1 MKKALALILSLLMVL
16 ALMPTAFAIGEV
28 AVAMDAAPADGDKVV
43 IYYPTGKTLISTTSS
58 SDNKLTGVAATL
70 ADNQIV
76 VPSSA
81 AVFDVTVNSDG
92 KYAFAV
98 NGKYLTT
105 VEGGGTLTFND
116 ELTDFGLWELEVIEG
131 KGYLIK
137 NVKATYNG
145 KPQYI
150 EVYNELFTTYSYK
163 ESNQKY
169 FLMQFFMVTD
179 EVTVLAPSADPGAGT
194 IAKGATVK
202 LTSATAGAKIF
213 YGFDGETYS
222 EYTAPVAIDA
232 DCTLYA
238 YAEKDGTKSTVVTFD
253 YSVFEGAMSIPQALT
268 AGEVASAKVVGQ
280 LVYRFGNYGS
290 INSAV
295 LQAKIDGEV
304 YALQAYNSM
313 DTDTSDQPIEIG
325 DWLVMTGKLGPYGG
339 VQQIQSMT
347 EIRKATPEEIIGE
360 DATEPQVFEDFA
372 AVTANHA
379 NLLTE
384 YIMVKN
390 VTLGAY
396 NENGSTTVTD
406 SKGNSMPIYRAAP
419 YPVGVEAGDVVNLYA
434 IVSQYNTTKQLRNA
448 SSKDYVPTND
458 TKAPIITRVNNA
470 DAEVNKKYEFTV
482 KVEDASGVGS
492 VSLELL
498 KGEETLATLEPDGVE
513 DDTYKF
519 TIPATLIT
527 GGNLTV
533 KITAADKWETPN
545 VAVETFEL
553 VVIDLP
559 QILSYAPEANSATGE
574 DKRPEISVTF
584 ANCGENPV
592 VGMTLNEVAVTPV
605 VEGNTAT
612 YKPTEDL
619 EDGKVSVWVKIT
631 RADGES
637 YETSWSFTVG
647 VATYQLYFGELHSH
661 TAEYSDGT
669 GTLEQAF
676 EHAKNAPQIDF
687 LAVTDHS
694 NYYDTKDNP
703 NGDLTDA
710 SKGKMTAD
718 GTKTLWQEAKDTAK
732 LYESDDFIPIVGFE
746 MTWSGQ
752 YGHINTFNSIGFE
765 SRNLPKYVVK
775 GGPGLVAYY
784 DRIVEVAR
792 LDKENGR
799 KTTINQFN
807 HPGTTFGTFEDFAH
821 YTPAYD
827 ELITM
832 IEVGNGEGKVGG
844 SMYWPSYQ
852 YYTMALD
859 KGWHLAPT
867 NNQDNHKGG
876 WGDSNTCRDVI
887 YTDNYSEEGIYDA
900 MRNMTMYATED
911 NDLEI
916 YYTLNDSVMGS
927 ILNLEQ
933 DAKLNIRIDFKDPT
947 DKVQKVS
954 IIANG
959 DVTVASKTFN
969 AQSGTWELTLD
980 NNYSY
985 YYVRVDEV
993 DSDIA
998 VTSPVWTSETVKI
1011 GMSPVEKDTT
1021 IELKDEPIEFIVP
1034 MYNYEE
1040 AAIGETDADVVF
1052 AISQAEFSIDG
1063 ELIETVVYSD
1073 ENPAFVVKEKG
1084 DDGKIVINDQYNAL
1098 TPAKQDGKIYWTYTP
1113 TETGR
1118 FKMEV
1123 KVTGTFRGVEYVF
1136 NGNLGF
1142 TVRDG
1147 ADMSLMLID
1156 AGHSNFYVSGNYADS
1171 DTAFIELAAQYG
1183 VKSQHI
1189 TEPITDAVL
1198 ENCDL
1203 LVLTVPFKGANISV
1217 GDSLY
1222 TADEIAAIERYAKR
1236 GGSFIVCS
1244 KSDRLEPENET
1255 EWASV
1260 ISNEILEAVGAKA
1273 RVGKGIVS
1281 DADNMTNESYRLHF
1295 TGKDF
1300 YNWDN
1305 PLTEYLIE
1313 NTNLMFSCYN
1323 AAPIILNGATSVVN
1337 AFDTSFV
1344 SSYPA
1349 YYDGGRNVTKDKIY
1363 QPYYDAAGDQ
1373 DTISVLAY
1381 EELPTGGFCITSGV
1395 TFFSTF
1401 EVKVEMESAATLQ
1414 NTNYQIVVNLFKM
1427 IHPSEVTPIAE
1438 IHEAGKTNVAY
1449 TIEGYV
1455 TSNASGYDKDTAFFD
1470 CIYIQDDS
1478 GRGINVFPVAGRYEI
1493 GQKLRITG
1501 MTSEYMG
1508 EIELNCG
1515 NDYGGDIQDITLRDE
1530 KYTMDGVTTTG
1541 YATRARL
1548 LDVAIT
1554 MANMQTIETYVIDDG
1569 NLNLVIDE
1577 ICAENRAKVVE
1588 PLTDNATGKFLME
1601 TVSTAEAASPDKVGN
1616 LVEFSGRV
1624 TKVEFDAN
1632 GVLGA
1637 IHVDDGSGEVVIF
1650 LDGYIDCDENCA
1662 KDEQGYHD
1670 LSWVKE
1676 GAYVIARGIA
1686 SIGQN
1691 SYENSDQIGP
1701 RIRTRNRS
1709 DIREVKVGI
1718 TFEADNVSTLD
1729 AYVTEN
1735 GETLYV
1741 VNVKVTGVPEGLE
1754 INSAQIFLRYD
1765 HELLELRKTEG
1776 MLDWSINDKGDM
1788 LSAVWAT
1795 DEDVAIKEG
1804 DKLLVLYFAPIAG
1817 VEPGTEVAIAFTENL
1832 LGNVSALS
1840 YANGD
1845 TVLEVEAATV
1855 DGSLL
1860 IEAPLYG
1867 DTNCDGKITAA
1878 DASQILRSLVGLSEM
1893 TLRGAANGDVNGD
1906 GVISAADAAMILRYV
1921 VGLITSLEPAA

>member
-1 MKKALALILSLLMVL
+1 MKKALALILSLVMVL
-16 ALMPTAFAIGEV
+16 ALIPASFAAGEV
-28 AVAMDAAPADGDKVV
+28 AVAMTEAPATGDKIVM
-43 IYYPTGKTLISTTSS
+43 YYPTGNNVISTVA
-58 SDNKLTGVAATL
+58 SDDKLTGVGVTVAEGAVTLPANAA
-70 ADNQIV
+70 I
-76 VPSSA
+76 
-81 AVFDVTVNSDG
+81 FDVTVNESG
-92 KYAFAV
+92 EYAFAV
-98 NGKYLTT
+98 DGKYLTT
-105 VEGGGTLTFND
+105 GETGSSLTFANTLTD
-116 ELTDFGLWELEVIEG
+116 LGLWILEPVEG
-131 KGYLIK
+131 KGYLVK
-137 NVKATYNG
+137 NKQAAYNG

-150 EVYNELFTTYSYK
+150 EVYNELFTTYGYK

-169 FLMQFFMVTD
+169 FLLQFFKVTD
-179 EVTVLAPSADPGAGT
+179 EVSVLAPTADPAAGT
-194 IAKGATVK
+194 VMKGATVK
-202 LTSATAGAKIF
+202 LSTLTEGAAIYWKIGEDGTFAQYTAPIAINEDCTVFAYAELNGKQSATAEFA
-213 YGFDGETYS
+213 
-222 EYTAPVAIDA
+222 YT
-232 DCTLYA
+232 
-238 YAEKDGTKSTVVTFD
+238 
-253 YSVFEGAMSIPQALT
+253 VFEGAMSIPQALA
-268 AGEVASAKVVGQ
+268 AGDVASAKVVGQ
-280 LVYRFGNYGS
+280 LVYRFGNFGS

-295 LQAKIDGEV
+295 IQTKIDGEV
-304 YALQAYNSM
+304 YALQCYNSM
-313 DTDTSDQPIEIG
+313 DSDTEGNPIEIG
-325 DWLVMTGKLGPYGG
+325 DWLVLTGKLGAYGG

-347 EIRKATPEEIIGE
+347 EIRKATAEEIIGE
-360 DATEPQVFEDFA
+360 NAVEPQVFNTFA
-372 AVTANHA
+372 ELNSNFD

-384 YIMVKN
+384 YVLIKN
-390 VTLGAY
+390 VTLGEY
-396 NENGSTTVTD
+396 KDNGSTTVTD
-406 SKGNSMPIYRAAP
+406 STGATMPIYRAAP
-419 YPVGVEAGDVVNLYA
+419 YPVGVEKGDVVNLYA
-434 IVSQYNTTKQLRNA
+434 CVSKYNTTKQLRNG
-448 SSKDYVPTND
+448 SPKDYVPTND
-458 TKAPIITRVNNA
+458 TKAPVITRVNTA
-470 DAEVNKKYEFTV
+470 EAEVGKAYNFTATV
-482 KVEDASGVGS
+482 QDASGVAS
-492 VSLELL
+492 VTAEIY
-498 KGEETLATLEPDGVE
+498 KGEELLTSFTEPTGVE
-513 DDTYKF
+513 DETYSF
-519 TIPATLIT
+519 LIPASVIT
-527 GGNLTV
+527 GGNLSV
-533 KITAADKWETPN
+533 RIIAADNWEPAN
-545 VAVETFEL
+545 VGVETFEL

-559 QILSYAPEANSATGE
+559 QITGYTPEANSATGE
-574 DKRPEISVTF
+574 NKRPTISVTF
-584 ANCGENPV
+584 ANCGENPTV
-592 VGMTLNEVAVTPV
+592 EMKLNDVAVTPV

-612 YKPTEDL
+612 YTPDADM
-619 EDGKVSVWVKIT
+619 EDGKVTVWVKIT
-631 RADGES
+631 RADGKS
-637 YETSWSFTVG
+637 YETNWSFTVG

-669 GTLEQAF
+669 GTLEQALA
-676 EHAKNAPQIDF
+676 HAKAAEQIDF

-703 NGDLTDA
+703 NGDMTDA

-718 GTKTLWQEAKDTAK
+718 GSKTLWQEAKDTAT
-732 LYESDDFIPIVGFE
+732 LYADDSFIPIIGYE

-752 YGHINTFNSIGFE
+752 YGHMNTFNSIGFE

-775 GGPGLVAYY
+775 NGPGLVAYY
-784 DRIVEVAR
+784 DRLVEVAR
-792 LDKENGR
+792 IDKENGR
-799 KTTINQFN
+799 KSTINQFN

-887 YTDNYSEEGIYDA
+887 YTDNFSEDGIYDA

-916 YYTLNDSVMGS
+916 YYTLNDQVMGS

-933 DAKLNIRIDFKDPT
+933 GEQLHISIDFKDPT

-969 AQSGTWELTLD
+969 AQSGSWKLDLD

-985 YYVRVDEV
+985 YYVRIDEV
-993 DSDIA
+993 DADIA
-998 VTSPVWTSETVKI
+998 VTAPVWTSETVKI
-1011 GMSPVEKDTT
+1011 GMSPVEKDTQ
-1021 IELKDEPIEFIVP
+1021 IELKDEPITFIVP
-1034 MYNYEE
+1034 LYNYEE
-1040 AAIGETDADVVF
+1040 AAIGEEASAVDFTITKV
-1052 AISQAEFSIDG
+1052 EYSIDG
-1063 ELIETVVYSD
+1063 ELKETI
-1073 ENPAFVVKEKG
+1073 ENPKFK
-1084 DDGKIVINDQYNAL
+1084 DGTSTL
-1098 TPAKQDGKIYWTYTP
+1098 TTTKQDDKLTWTYTP

-1123 KVTGTFRGVEYVF
+1123 KVTGLFRGVEYVF

-1203 LVLTVPFKGANISV
+1203 LVLTVPFKGASISV
-1217 GDSLY
+1217 SDSLY
-1222 TADEIAAIERYAKR
+1222 TADEIAAIHRYAER
-1236 GGSFIVCS
+1236 GGSFIICS
-1244 KSDRLEPENET
+1244 KSDRLEPENQN

-1260 ISNEILEAVGAKA
+1260 ISNELLEAVGAKA

-1281 DADNMTNESYRLHF
+1281 DAVNMTNESYRLHF

-1323 AAPIILNGATSVVN
+1323 AAPIILHGATSVVN

-1344 SSYPA
+1344 SSYPL
-1349 YYDGGRNVTKDKIY
+1349 YYNGGKNVTADKIY
-1363 QPYYDAAGDQ
+1363 QPYYDECGDQ
-1373 DTISVLAY
+1373 DVISVLAY

-1427 IHPSEVTPIAE
+1427 IHPNEVTPIAD
-1438 IHEAGKTNVAY
+1438 IHEAGKLNTSY

-1515 NDYGGDIQDITLRDE
+1515 NDYGGEIQDITLRDTE
-1530 KYTMDGVTTTG
+1530 YTADGVTTTG

-1577 ICAENRAKVVE
+1577 ICADNRAKIVE
-1588 PLTDNATGKFLME
+1588 PMTEDAEGEFLME
-1601 TVSTAEAASPDKVGN
+1601 KLTTVQAASADKVGN
-1616 LVEFSGRV
+1616 LVAFEGTV
-1624 TKVEFDAN
+1624 TKVEYDAN

-1650 LDGYIDCDENCA
+1650 LDGYINCSDA
-1662 KDEQGYHD
+1662 CEKDEQGYHD

-1676 GAYVIARGIA
+1676 GAYLAARGIA

-1701 RIRTRNRS
+1701 RIRTRDRA
-1709 DIREVKVGI
+1709 DIVPAVKP
-1718 TFEADNVSTLD
+1718 
-1729 AYVTEN
+1729 VT
-1735 GETLYV
+1735 V
-1741 VNVKVTGVPEGLE
+1741 
-1754 INSAQIFLRYD
+1754 
-1765 HELLELRKTEG
+1765 
-1776 MLDWSINDKGDM
+1776 
-1788 LSAVWAT
+1788 
-1795 DEDVAIKEG
+1795 
-1804 DKLLVLYFAPIAG
+1804 
-1817 VEPGTEVAIAFTENL
+1817 
-1832 LGNVSALS
+1832 
-1840 YANGD
+1840 
-1845 TVLEVEAATV
+1845 
-1855 DGSLL
+1855 
-1860 IEAPLYG
+1860 YG
-1867 DTNCDGKITAA
+1867 DANCDGQVTAA
-1878 DASQILRSLVGLSEM
+1878 DAALVLRALVGLSEL
-1893 TLRGAANGDVNGD
+1893 TEEGARLADVVPEYD
-1906 GVISAADAAMILRYV
+1906 GQPNAADAAAILRYV
-1921 VGLITSLEPAA
+1921 VGLIDTFEIEAAE

>member
-1 MKKALALILSLLMVL
+1 MKKALALILSLVMML
-16 ALMPTAFAIGEV
+16 ALIPASAMAVGEV
-28 AVAMDAAPADGDKVV
+28 AVAMEGAPQDGDKVV
-43 IYYPTGKTLISTTSS
+43 MYYPAKSTVVSTIA
-58 SDNKLTGVAATL
+58 SDNKLEAVGVTLEDDSITLPNNAA
-70 ADNQIV
+70 I
-76 VPSSA
+76 
-81 AVFDVTVNSDG
+81 FDVTVNEAG
-92 KYAFAV
+92 EYAFSID
-98 NGKYLTT
+98 GKYLTT
-105 VEGGGTLTFND
+105 AQTGSTLTFAD
-116 ELTDFGLWELEVIEG
+116 ELTEYGLWILEEEG
-131 KGYLIK
+131 TNGYLIK
-137 NVKATYNG
+137 NKSAAYNG
-145 KPQYI
+145 NPQYI
-150 EVYNELFTTYSYK
+150 EFYNQFTTYK
-163 ESNQKY
+163 LNSNHTAY
-169 FLMQFFMVTD
+169 TFRFFRVTE
-179 EVTVLAPSADPGAGT
+179 EVAVIAPTADPAAGT

-202 LTSATAGAKIF
+202 LTTATEGADIYWKI
-213 YGFDGETYS
+213 GEDGTFAK
-222 EYTAPVAIDA
+222 YTAPIAIEE
-232 DCTLYA
+232 DCTLFA
-238 YAEKDGTKSTVVTFD
+238 YAEKDGKQSPTAEFAYT
-253 YSVFEGAMSIPQALT
+253 VFEGAMSIKQALE
-268 AGEVASAKVVGQ
+268 AGDVASAKVVGQ
-280 LVYRFGNYGS
+280 LVYRFGNFGS

-295 LQAKIDGEV
+295 LQAKIDGEI

-313 DTDTSDQPIEIG
+313 DVDTNEQSIEIG
-325 DWLVMTGKLGPYGG
+325 DWLVMEGKLGAYGG

-347 EIRKATPEEIIGE
+347 TIRKAEPGEIIGE
-360 DATEPQVFEDFA
+360 DATEPQVFETFA
-372 AVTANHA
+372 DINANFD

-384 YIMVKN
+384 YVLIKN
-390 VTLGAY
+390 VTLGEY
-396 NENGSTTVTD
+396 KDNGSTVMTD
-406 SKGNSMPIYRAAP
+406 STGATMNVYRAAP
-419 YPVGVEAGDVVNLYA
+419 YPVGLQKGDVVNMLA
-434 IVSQYNTTKQLRNA
+434 IVSKYNSNKQLRNG
-448 SSKDYVPTND
+448 SPKDYIPTND
-458 TKAPIITRVNNA
+458 TKGPVVTRVSNA
-470 DAEVNKKYEFTV
+470 EAEVGKAYGFSV
-482 KVEDASGVGS
+482 KVEDASGVSS
-492 VSLELL
+492 VLMEVLQNGELL
-498 KGEETLATLEPDGVE
+498 AELEPDNVE
-513 DDTYKF
+513 DDTYLF
-519 TIPATLIT
+519 VIPAEKIT

-533 KITAADKWETPN
+533 RVTATDTWETPN
-545 VAVETFEL
+545 VTVEEFEL

-559 QILSYAPEANSATGE
+559 QITGFTPEANSATG
-574 DKRPEISVTF
+574 DNKRPTISVTF
-584 ANCGENPV
+584 ANCGENPTV
-592 VGMTLNEVAVTPV
+592 EMKLNDEAVTPV

-612 YKPTEDL
+612 YTPAEDM
-619 EDGKVSVWVKIT
+619 EDGKVTVWVKIT
-631 RADGES
+631 RADGQY
-637 YETSWSFTVG
+637 YETTWNFTVG
-647 VATYQLYFGELHSH
+647 VATFQLYFGELHSH

-669 GTLEQAF
+669 GTLEQALA
-676 EHAKNAPQIDF
+676 HAKNAEQIDF

-718 GTKTLWQEAKDTAK
+718 GSMTLWQEAKATAEQ
-732 LYESDDFIPIVGFE
+732 YADANFIPIIGFE

-765 SRNLPKYVVK
+765 SRNVPKYVVK
-775 GGPGLVAYY
+775 GGPGLIAYY
-784 DRIVEVAR
+784 DRLVEVAR
-792 LDKENGR
+792 IDKENGR
-799 KTTINQFN
+799 KSTINQFN

-887 YTDNYSEEGIYDA
+887 YTDNFSEEGLYDA
-900 MRNMTMYATED
+900 MRDMRMYATED

-916 YYTLNDSVMGS
+916 YYTLNDNVMGS
-927 ILNLEQ
+927 VLNLEQ
-933 DAKLNIRIDFKDPT
+933 GEKLTIRVDFKDPT

-954 IIANG
+954 VIANG

-969 AQSGTWELTLD
+969 AQSGSWEIELD

-985 YYVRVDEV
+985 YYIRVDEV

-998 VTSPVWTSETVKI
+998 VTAPVWTSETVKV
-1011 GMSPVEKDTT
+1011 GMSPVEKNTT
-1021 IELKDEPIEFIVP
+1021 IELKDEPITFSVP
-1034 MYNYEE
+1034 LYNYEE
-1040 AAIGETDADVVF
+1040 PAIGEDASAVELQITKV
-1052 AISQAEFSIDG
+1052 EYMIDN
-1063 ELIETVVYSD
+1063 ELIETI
-1073 ENPAFVVKEKG
+1073 ENPTFA
-1084 DDGKIVINDQYNAL
+1084 DGTSVL
-1098 TPAKQDGKIYWTYTP
+1098 TTTKQDDKLTWIYVP

-1118 FKMEV
+1118 FMLDV
-1123 KVTGTFRGVEYVF
+1123 KVTAMFRGVEYVF

-1142 TVRDG
+1142 IVRDG

-1189 TEPITDAVL
+1189 TEPITDEVL

-1203 LVLTVPFKGANISV
+1203 LVLTAPFKGASISV
-1217 GDSLY
+1217 ADSLY
-1222 TADEIAAIERYAKR
+1222 TEDEIAAIGRYAER

-1244 KSDRLEPENET
+1244 KSDRLEPENEE

-1260 ISNEILEAVGAKA
+1260 ISNELLETIGAKA

-1281 DADNMTNESYRLHF
+1281 DAVNMTNESYRLHF

-1344 SSYPA
+1344 SSYPL
-1349 YYDGGRNVTKDKIY
+1349 YYNGGKNVTADKIY

-1427 IHPSEVTPIAE
+1427 IHPAEVTPIAE
-1438 IHEAGKTNVAY
+1438 IHEAGKLNTSY

-1470 CIYIQDDS
+1470 CIYIQDES
-1478 GRGINVFPVAGRYEI
+1478 GRGINVFPVAGRYEV

-1515 NDYGGDIQDITLRDE
+1515 NDYGGDIQDITLRDVE
-1530 KYTMDGVTTTG
+1530 YNADGVVTTG

-1548 LDVAIT
+1548 LEVAIT

-1569 NLNLVIDE
+1569 VLNMVIDE
-1577 ICAENRAKVVE
+1577 ICAENAEQYVVPE
-1588 PLTDNATGKFLME
+1588 MLT
-1601 TVSTAEAASPDKVGN
+1601 TAEAASPEKVGN
-1616 LVEFSGRV
+1616 FVAFTGKV
-1624 TKVEFDAN
+1624 TKVEYDAN
-1632 GVLGA
+1632 GVLGT
-1637 IHVDDGSGEVVIF
+1637 IHVDDGSGEVLVF
-1650 LDGYIDCDENCA
+1650 LDGYINCSDGCVP
-1662 KDEQGYHD
+1662 DEQGYHD
-1670 LSWVKE
+1670 LSWVRE
-1676 GAYVIARGIA
+1676 GAYLTACGIA

-1701 RIRTRNRS
+1701 RIRTRSRA
-1709 DIREVKVGI
+1709 DIVQVI
-1718 TFEADNVSTLD
+1718 PA
-1729 AYVTEN
+1729 
-1735 GETLYV
+1735 
-1741 VNVKVTGVPEGLE
+1741 
-1754 INSAQIFLRYD
+1754 
-1765 HELLELRKTEG
+1765 
-1776 MLDWSINDKGDM
+1776 
-1788 LSAVWAT
+1788 
-1795 DEDVAIKEG
+1795 
-1804 DKLLVLYFAPIAG
+1804 
-1817 VEPGTEVAIAFTENL
+1817 
-1832 LGNVSALS
+1832 
-1840 YANGD
+1840 
-1845 TVLEVEAATV
+1845 
-1855 DGSLL
+1855 
-1860 IEAPLYG
+1860 YG
-1867 DTNCDGKITAA
+1867 DANCDGKITSA
-1878 DASQILRSLVGLSEM
+1878 DAALVLRALVGLSVLTPE
-1893 TLRGAANGDVNGD
+1893 GALNADVAPDFD
-1906 GVISAADAAMILRYV
+1906 GMPNAADAVAILRYV
-1921 VGLITSLEPAA
+1921 VGMIKTFEVEAQN

>member
-16 ALMPTAFAIGEV
+16 ALIPAAFAAGEV
-28 AVAMDAAPADGDKVV
+28 AVAMDAAPANGDKVV
-43 IYYPTGKTLISTTSS
+43 MYYPTGKTVIGTAA
-58 SDNKLTGVAATL
+58 SDSKLNGVGVTVDGGSIVLPTGAA
-70 ADNQIV
+70 I
-76 VPSSA
+76 
-81 AVFDVTVNSDG
+81 FDVTVNETG
-92 KYAFAV
+92 EYAFSV
-98 NGKYLTT
+98 DGKYLTT
-105 VEGGGTLTFND
+105 GETGGSLTFND
-116 ELTDFGLWELEVIEG
+116 TLTDFGLWVLEPVEG
-131 KGYLIK
+131 KGYLVK
-137 NVKATYNG
+137 NKAAAYNG
-145 KPQYI
+145 KAQYI
-150 EVYNELFTTYSYK
+150 EVYNGLFTTYSYK

-169 FLMQFFMVTD
+169 FLLQFFKLTD
-179 EVTVLAPSADPGAGT
+179 EVTILAPTADPAAGT
-194 IAKGATVK
+194 IAKGGTVK
-202 LTSATAGAKIF
+202 LTTATEGAKI
-213 YGFDGETYS
+213 YWKIGEDGTFA
-222 EYTAPVAIDA
+222 EYAAPVAIEE

-238 YAEKDGTKSTVVTFD
+238 YAEKDGKQSATAEFAYT
-253 YSVFEGAMSIPQALT
+253 VFEGAMSIPEALA

-280 LVYRFGNYGS
+280 LVYRFGNFGS
-290 INSAV
+290 INSAI
-295 LQAKIDGEV
+295 LQTKIDGEV

-313 DTDTSDQPIEIG
+313 DSDTEGNSIEIG
-325 DWLVMTGKLGPYGG
+325 DWLVLTGKLGPYGG

-347 EIRKATPEEIIGE
+347 EIRPALPEEIIGE
-360 DATEPQVFEDFA
+360 DATEPQVFETFA
-372 AVTANHA
+372 QLTANHA
-379 NLLTE
+379 NLLSE
-384 YIMVKN
+384 YVMVKN
-390 VTLGAY
+390 VTLGDY
-396 NENGSTTVTD
+396 KDNGSTTVTD
-406 SKGNSMPIYRAAP
+406 STGATMPIYRAAP
-419 YPVGVEAGDVVNLYA
+419 YPVGVEKGDVVNLYA
-434 IVSQYNTTKQLRNA
+434 VVSQYNSTKQLRNG
-448 SSKDYVPTND
+448 SPKDYVPTND
-458 TKAPIITRVNNA
+458 VKAPTITRVNTA
-470 DAEVNKKYEFTV
+470 DAEVGKSYGFTV
-482 KVEDASGVGS
+482 KVEDASGVAS
-492 VSLELL
+492 VVMEV
-498 KGEETLATLEPDGVE
+498 KQGEETLATMEPDGEE
-513 DDTYKF
+513 DDVYRF
-519 TIPATLIT
+519 VIPGSLIT

-533 KITAADKWETPN
+533 KVTATDNWEPAN
-545 VAVETFEL
+545 VAVEEFEL

-559 QILSYAPEANSATGE
+559 QITGYAPEANSATGE
-574 DKRPEISVTF
+574 NKRPTISVSF
-584 ANCGENPV
+584 ANCGENPTV
-592 VGMTLNEVAVTPV
+592 EMTLNEVAVTPV

-612 YKPTEDL
+612 YTPAEDM
-619 EDGKVSVWVKIT
+619 EDGKVVVYVKIT
-631 RADGES
+631 RADGRF
-637 YETSWSFTVG
+637 YETNWSFTVG

-669 GTLEQAF
+669 GTLEQALA
-676 EHAKNAPQIDF
+676 HAKAAEHIDF

-718 GTKTLWQEAKDTAK
+718 GSKTLWQEAKETAEQ
-732 LYESDDFIPIVGFE
+732 YADDSFIPIIGFE

-765 SRNLPKYVVK
+765 SRNVPKYVVK

-784 DRIVEVAR
+784 DRLVEVAR
-792 LDKENGR
+792 MDKENGR

-887 YTDNYSEEGIYDA
+887 YTDNFTEEGIYDA

-911 NDLEI
+911 NDLEL
-916 YYTLNDSVMGS
+916 YYTLNDNVMGS

-933 DAKLNIRIDFKDPT
+933 GEKLTIRIDFKDPT
-947 DKVQKVS
+947 DKIQKVS
-954 IIANG
+954 IVANG

-969 AQSGTWELTLD
+969 AQSGSWEIELD

-993 DSDIA
+993 DADIA
-998 VTSPVWTSETVKI
+998 VTAPVWTSETVKI
-1011 GMSPVEKDTT
+1011 GMSPVEKNTT
-1021 IELKDEPIEFIVP
+1021 IELKDEPITFSVP
-1034 MYNYEE
+1034 LYNYEE
-1040 AAIGETDADVVF
+1040 PAIGEDAS
-1052 AISQAEFSIDG
+1052 AIDFTITKVEYSVAG
-1063 ELIETVVYSD
+1063 ELLETI
-1073 ENPAFVVKEKG
+1073 ENPKFA
-1084 DDGKIVINDQYNAL
+1084 DGTSTL
-1098 TPAKQDGKIYWTYTP
+1098 TSTKQDDKLTWTYTP

-1118 FKMEV
+1118 FTMEV
-1123 KVTGTFRGVEYVF
+1123 KVTGMFRGVEYAF

-1203 LVLTVPFKGANISV
+1203 LVLTVPFKGASISV

-1222 TADEIAAIERYAKR
+1222 TEDEIAAIARYAER

-1244 KSDRLEPENET
+1244 KSDRLEPENQN

-1323 AAPIILNGATSVVN
+1323 AAPIILNGAESVVN

-1344 SSYPA
+1344 SSYPL
-1349 YYDGGRNVTKDKIY
+1349 YYNGGRNVTKDKIY
-1363 QPYYDAAGDQ
+1363 QPYYDACGDQ

-1381 EELPTGGFCITSGV
+1381 EELPAGGFCITSGV

-1427 IHPSEVTPIAE
+1427 IHPAEVTPIAQ
-1438 IHEAGKTNVAY
+1438 IHEAGKLNTSY

-1515 NDYGGDIQDITLRDE
+1515 NDYGGDIQDITLRDTP
-1530 KYTMDGVTTTG
+1530 YTMDGVTTIG

-1569 NLNLVIDE
+1569 NLNLVIDG
-1577 ICAENRAKVVE
+1577 ICA
-1588 PLTDNATGKFLME
+1588 DNAKQYVVPEML
-1601 TVSTAEAASPDKVGN
+1601 STAEAASPEKVGN
-1616 LVEFSGRV
+1616 LVGFMGEV
-1624 TKVEFDAN
+1624 TKVEYDAN

-1637 IHVDDGSGEVVIF
+1637 IHVDDGSGEVLIF
-1650 LDGYIDCDENCA
+1650 LDGYINCNDDCIFGED
-1662 KDEQGYHD
+1662 GYHD

-1676 GAYVIARGIA
+1676 GVLLSACGIA

-1701 RIRTRNRS
+1701 RIRTRNRA
-1709 DIREVKVGI
+1709 DIVQVI
-1718 TFEADNVSTLD
+1718 PA
-1729 AYVTEN
+1729 
-1735 GETLYV
+1735 
-1741 VNVKVTGVPEGLE
+1741 
-1754 INSAQIFLRYD
+1754 
-1765 HELLELRKTEG
+1765 
-1776 MLDWSINDKGDM
+1776 
-1788 LSAVWAT
+1788 
-1795 DEDVAIKEG
+1795 
-1804 DKLLVLYFAPIAG
+1804 
-1817 VEPGTEVAIAFTENL
+1817 
-1832 LGNVSALS
+1832 
-1840 YANGD
+1840 
-1845 TVLEVEAATV
+1845 
-1855 DGSLL
+1855 
-1860 IEAPLYG
+1860 YG
-1867 DTNCDGKITAA
+1867 DTNLDGKITSA
-1878 DASQILRSLVGLSEM
+1878 DAALVLRAIVGLS
-1893 TLRGAANGDVNGD
+1893 TLTPNGIMNADVDGD
-1906 GVISAADAAMILRYV
+1906 GEVTAADAAAILRYV
-1921 VGLITSLEPAA
+1921 VGLIKEFDVEKN

>member
-16 ALMPTAFAIGEV
+16 ALIPSAIAEETPTV
-28 AVAMDAAPADGDKVV
+28 AKATLMTELPGTGDRVVILNFTNNKALDACGTNGFYNAGVDIVPADGV
-43 IYYPTGKTLISTTSS
+43 
-58 SDNKLTGVAATL
+58 LTRVSE
-70 ADNQIV
+70 NIV
-76 VPSSA
+76 W
-81 AVFDVTVNSDG
+81 DVTKNEDG
-92 KYAFAV
+92 SYRFSQ
-98 NGKYLTT
+98 NGKYLSMGASYGSTPY
-105 VEGGGTLTFND
+105 D
-116 ELTDFGLWELEVIEG
+116 EVNKDWAVAEHGD
-131 KGYLIK
+131 GYSIK
-137 NVKATYNG
+137 NVARAVYLEWYAKNNYFSGYANIDDSGAFDFHFYKLEGMIVKEPTATPDGSGVNLPG
-145 KPQYI
+145 TK
-150 EVYNELFTTYSYK
+150 
-163 ESNQKY
+163 
-169 FLMQFFMVTD
+169 VTLRC
-179 EVTVLAPSADPGAGT
+179 ETE
-194 IAKGATVK
+194 GATIYW
-202 LTSATAGAKIF
+202 KI
-213 YGFDGETYS
+213 GEDGTFA
-222 EYTAPVAIDA
+222 EYTAPITINET
-232 DCTLYA
+232 CTLYA
-238 YAEKDGTKSTVVTFD
+238 YAQVGNAVSNTIEITYTVSESD
-253 YSVFEGAMSIPQALT
+253 IMSIPQALA
-268 AGEVASAKVVGQ
+268 AGDVASAKVVGQ
-280 LVYRFGNYGS
+280 LVYRFGNFGS
-290 INSAV
+290 INSAI

-313 DTDTSDQPIEIG
+313 DSDTDGNPIEIG
-325 DWLVMTGKLGPYGG
+325 DWLVMEGKLGPYGG

-347 EIRKATPEEIIGE
+347 VIRQAEPGEIIGE
-360 DATEPQVFEDFA
+360 DATEPQVFESFA
-372 AVTANHA
+372 DLTANHA
-379 NLLTE
+379 NLLSE
-384 YIMVKN
+384 YVMIKN
-390 VTLGAY
+390 VKLGEY
-396 NENGSTTVTD
+396 KDSGSTTVTD
-406 SKGNSMPIYRAAP
+406 STGATMPIYRAAP
-419 YPVGVEAGDVVNLYA
+419 YPVGVEKDDVVNLYA
-434 IVSQYNTTKQLRNA
+434 IVSQYNTTKQLRNG
-448 SSKDYVPTND
+448 SPSDYVPTND
-458 TKAPIITRVNNA
+458 VKAPVITRVNT
-470 DAEVNKKYEFTV
+470 AEGEVGKAYNFTV
-482 KVEDASGVGS
+482 KVEDASGVAS
-492 VSLELL
+492 VTADVMQGENVL
-498 KGEETLATLEPDGVE
+498 KAFEEADSVEDGV
-513 DDTYKF
+513 YSF
-519 TIPATLIT
+519 LIPASVIT

-533 KITAADKWETPN
+533 KVTAADNWEPAN
-545 VAVETFEL
+545 VATEEFEIT
-553 VVIDLP
+553 VIDLP
-559 QILSYAPEANSATGE
+559 QITGYTPEANSATGD
-574 DKRPEISVTF
+574 DKRPVISVTF
-584 ANCGENPV
+584 ANCGENPTV
-592 VGMTLNEVAVTPV
+592 EMKLNDAAVTPV

-612 YKPTEDL
+612 YTPAEDM
-619 EDGKVSVWVKIT
+619 EDGKVTVYVKIT
-631 RADGES
+631 RADGKF
-637 YETSWSFTVG
+637 YETNWSFTVG
-647 VATYQLYFGELHSH
+647 VATFQLYFGELHSH

-669 GTLEQAF
+669 GTLEQALA
-676 EHAKNAPQIDF
+676 HAKNAERIDF

-703 NGDLTDA
+703 NGDMTDA

-718 GTKTLWQEAKDTAK
+718 GSMTLWQEAKATAAQ
-732 LYESDDFIPIVGFE
+732 YADANFIPIIGYE

-752 YGHINTFNSIGFE
+752 YGHMNTFNSIGFE
-765 SRNLPKYVVK
+765 SRNVPKYVVK
-775 GGPGLVAYY
+775 GGPGLIAYY
-784 DRIVEVAR
+784 DRLVEVAR
-792 LDKENGR
+792 IDKENGR

-887 YTDNYSEEGIYDA
+887 YTDNFSEEGLYDA

-916 YYTLNDSVMGS
+916 YYTLNDQVMGS
-927 ILNLEQ
+927 IMNLEQ
-933 DAKLNIRIDFKDPT
+933 GEKLTIRVDFKDPT

-954 IIANG
+954 VIANG
-959 DVTVASKTFN
+959 DVTVKSKTFN
-969 AQSGTWELTLD
+969 AQSGSWEIELD

-985 YYVRVDEV
+985 YYIRVDEV
-993 DSDIA
+993 DADIA
-998 VTSPVWTSETVKI
+998 VTAPVWTSETVKI

-1021 IELKDEPIEFIVP
+1021 IELKGEPITFSVP
-1034 MYNYEE
+1034 LYNYEE
-1040 AAIGETDADVVF
+1040 AAIGEDASAVEFKITKAEYMIDDELVYTDDAPKFADGTDVLKP
-1052 AISQAEFSIDG
+1052 G
-1063 ELIETVVYSD
+1063 
-1073 ENPAFVVKEKG
+1073 
-1084 DDGKIVINDQYNAL
+1084 
-1098 TPAKQDGKIYWTYTP
+1098 KQDDKLTWTYTP

-1118 FKMEV
+1118 YSMQA
-1123 KVTGTFRGVEYVF
+1123 KVTGTFRGAEYVF

-1156 AGHSNFYVSGNYADS
+1156 AYHSNFYVSGNYADS

-1189 TEPITDAVL
+1189 TETITDEVL
-1198 ENCDL
+1198 EGCDL
-1203 LVLTVPFKGANISV
+1203 LVLTVPFKGASISV
-1217 GDSLY
+1217 ADSLY
-1222 TADEIAAIERYAKR
+1222 TEDEIAAIGRYAER

-1244 KSDRLEPENET
+1244 KSDRLEPENEN

-1260 ISNEILEAVGAKA
+1260 ISNGLLEAIGAKA

-1281 DADNMTNESYRLHF
+1281 DAVNMTNESYRLHF

-1300 YNWDN
+1300 YNWNN

-1344 SSYPA
+1344 SSYPL
-1349 YYDGGRNVTKDKIY
+1349 YYNGGKNVTADKIY
-1363 QPYYDAAGDQ
+1363 QPYYDACGDQ

-1438 IHEAGKTNVAY
+1438 IHEAGKLNTSY

-1478 GRGINVFPVAGRYEI
+1478 GRGINVFPVAGRYEV

-1515 NDYGGDIQDITLRDE
+1515 NDYGGDIQDITLRDVE
-1530 KYTMDGVTTTG
+1530 YTADGVVTKG

-1548 LDVAIT
+1548 LEVDIT

-1577 ICAENRAKVVE
+1577 ICAENAEAYVVPE
-1588 PLTDNATGKFLME
+1588 RLT
-1601 TVSTAEAASPDKVGN
+1601 TAEAASPDKVGN
-1616 LVEFSGRV
+1616 FVGFMGTV
-1624 TKVEFDAN
+1624 TKVEYDAN

-1650 LDGYIDCDENCA
+1650 LDGYINCSDECE

-1676 GAYVIARGIA
+1676 GTFLTACGIA

-1701 RIRTRNRS
+1701 RIRTRDRA
-1709 DIREVKVGI
+1709 DIVQFV
-1718 TFEADNVSTLD
+1718 
-1729 AYVTEN
+1729 
-1735 GETLYV
+1735 
-1741 VNVKVTGVPEGLE
+1741 
-1754 INSAQIFLRYD
+1754 
-1765 HELLELRKTEG
+1765 
-1776 MLDWSINDKGDM
+1776 
-1788 LSAVWAT
+1788 
-1795 DEDVAIKEG
+1795 
-1804 DKLLVLYFAPIAG
+1804 
-1817 VEPGTEVAIAFTENL
+1817 
-1832 LGNVSALS
+1832 
-1840 YANGD
+1840 
-1845 TVLEVEAATV
+1845 
-1855 DGSLL
+1855 
-1860 IEAPLYG
+1860 PLYG
-1867 DTNCDGKITAA
+1867 DANCDGKITSA
-1878 DASQILRSLVGLSEM
+1878 DAALVLRALVGLSVITPEGM
-1893 TLRGAANGDVNGD
+1893 RNADVAGDFD
-1906 GVISAADAAMILRYV
+1906 GMPNAADAVAILRYV
-1921 VGLITSLEPAA
+1921 VGLIKVFDVEKAN

>member
-1 MKKALALILSLLMVL
+1 MKKALALILSLVMLL
-16 ALMPTAFAIGEV
+16 ALVPSVYADDEPTV
-28 AVAMDAAPADGDKVV
+28 ASATLMTELPETGDRVV
-43 IYYPTGKTLISTTSS
+43 IHNTTNNKALDACGTNGYYNAGVDIVPAEGVIS
-58 SDNKLTGVAATL
+58 GVSE
-70 ADNQIV
+70 NIIW
-76 VPSSA
+76 
-81 AVFDVTVNSDG
+81 DVTVNEDG
-92 KYAFAV
+92 TYRFSQ
-98 NGKYLTT
+98 NGKYISMGTQYAST
-105 VEGGGTLTFND
+105 PYDEVNKDWAVETHG
-116 ELTDFGLWELEVIEG
+116 EG
-131 KGYLIK
+131 YSIK
-137 NVKATYNG
+137 NVAR
-145 KPQYI
+145 
-150 EVYNELFTTYSYK
+150 EVYLQWYAKNNYFSGYKTIDDSGAFDFLFYK
-163 ESNQKY
+163 LEGMIVKEPVATPDGSGINLSGTK
-169 FLMQFFMVTD
+169 VTLSC
-179 EVTVLAPSADPGAGT
+179 ETE
-194 IAKGATVK
+194 GAT
-202 LTSATAGAKIF
+202 I
-213 YGFDGETYS
+213 YWRIGEEGEFA
-222 EYTAPVAIDA
+222 EYTEPITISET
-232 DCTLYA
+232 CTLYA
-238 YAEKDGTKSTVVTFD
+238 YAQVGNAVSNTIEITYTISASDVMT
-253 YSVFEGAMSIPQALT
+253 IPQALA

-280 LVYRFGNYGS
+280 LVYRFGNFGS

-295 LQAKIDGEV
+295 LQAKIDDEI
-304 YALQAYNSM
+304 YALQVFGDLAN
-313 DTDTSDQPIEIG
+313 DTSEPPQPIEIG
-325 DWLVMTGKLGPYGG
+325 DWLVLEGKLGPYGG
-339 VQQIQSMT
+339 VQQIQSCKV
-347 EIRKATPEEIIGE
+347 IRKAEPGEIIGD
-360 DATEPQVFEDFA
+360 DAKEPQVFENFA
-372 AVTANHA
+372 GITSNFD
-379 NLLTE
+379 NLITE
-384 YIMVKN
+384 YVMIKN
-390 VTLGAY
+390 VTLGEY
-396 NENGSTTVTD
+396 KDSGSTTVTD
-406 SKGNSMPIYRAAP
+406 STGATMPIYRAAP
-419 YPVGVEAGDVVNLYA
+419 YPVGVAAGDVVNLYA
-434 IVSQYNTTKQLRNA
+434 VVSKYNANKQLRNG
-448 SSKDYVPTND
+448 SPKDYVPTND
-458 TKAPIITRVNNA
+458 VKGPVITRVNQA
-470 DAEVNKKYEFTV
+470 DAEVGKPYAFSV
-482 KVEDASGVGS
+482 KVEDASGVAS
-492 VSLELL
+492 VLMEVL
-498 KGEETLATLEPDGVE
+498 KGEDVLASLEPDGIE
-513 DDTYKF
+513 DDTYRF
-519 TIPATLIT
+519 IIPAEIIT

-533 KITAADKWETPN
+533 KVTATDSWETPN
-545 VAVETFEL
+545 ETTETYEL

-559 QILSYAPEANSATGE
+559 QITGYTPEANSATG
-574 DKRPEISVTF
+574 DNKRPVISVTF
-584 ANCGENPV
+584 ANCGENPTV
-592 VGMTLNEVAVTPV
+592 EMTLNEVPVTPV
-605 VEGNTAT
+605 VEGDTAT
-612 YKPTEDL
+612 YTPEEDM
-619 EDGKVSVWVKIT
+619 EDGKVTVWVKIT
-631 RADGES
+631 RADGRF
-637 YETSWSFTVG
+637 YETVWNFTVG

-669 GTLEQAF
+669 GTLEQALA
-676 EHAKNAPQIDF
+676 HAKAAEQIDF

-703 NGDLTDA
+703 NGDMTDA

-718 GTKTLWQEAKDTAK
+718 GSMTLWQEAKATAAQ
-732 LYESDDFIPIVGFE
+732 YADANFVPIIGYE

-765 SRNLPKYVVK
+765 SRNVPKYVVK
-775 GGPGLVAYY
+775 NGPGLIAYY
-784 DRIVEVAR
+784 DRLVEVAR
-792 LDKENGR
+792 IDKENGR

-887 YTDNYSEEGIYDA
+887 YTDNFSEEGIYDA
-900 MRNMTMYATED
+900 MRAMTMYATED

-916 YYTLNDSVMGS
+916 YYTLNDNVMGS
-927 ILNLEQ
+927 VLNLEQ
-933 DAKLNIRIDFKDPT
+933 GEKLRIRVDFKDPT

-954 IIANG
+954 VIANG
-959 DVTVASKTFN
+959 DVVAATKTFN
-969 AQSGTWELTLD
+969 TQTGSWEIELD

-985 YYVRVDEV
+985 YYIRVDEV
-993 DSDIA
+993 DADIA
-998 VTSPVWTSETVKI
+998 VTAPVWTSETVKI

-1021 IELKDEPIEFIVP
+1021 IELKDEPITFSIP
-1034 MYNYEE
+1034 LYNYEE
-1040 AAIGETDADVVF
+1040 PAIGEDASAV
-1052 AISQAEFSIDG
+1052 EFTVTSVEYTIDG
-1063 ELIETVVYSD
+1063 EVLDVI
-1073 ENPAFVVKEKG
+1073 ENPTFA
-1084 DDGKIVINDQYNAL
+1084 DGTSVL
-1098 TPAKQDGKIYWTYTP
+1098 TTTKQDDKLTWTYTP
-1113 TETGR
+1113 AETGR

-1123 KVTGTFRGVEYVF
+1123 KVTGTFRGAEFVF

-1189 TEPITDAVL
+1189 TEPITDEVL

-1203 LVLTVPFKGANISV
+1203 LVLTVPFKGASISV
-1217 GDSLY
+1217 SDSLY
-1222 TADEIAAIERYAKR
+1222 TEDEIAAIGRYAER

-1244 KSDRLEPENET
+1244 KSDRLEPENEE

-1260 ISNEILEAVGAKA
+1260 ISNELLETIGAKA

-1281 DADNMTNESYRLHF
+1281 DAVNMTNESYRLHF

-1300 YNWDN
+1300 YNWN
-1305 PLTEYLIE
+1305 VPLTEYLIE

-1344 SSYPA
+1344 SSYPL
-1349 YYDGGRNVTKDKIY
+1349 YYNGGKNVTADKIY

-1427 IHPSEVTPIAE
+1427 IHPSEVTPIAD
-1438 IHEAGKTNVAY
+1438 IHEAGKLNTTY

-1515 NDYGGDIQDITLRDE
+1515 NDYGGDIQDVTLRDVE
-1530 KYTMDGVTTTG
+1530 YTADGVITKG

-1548 LDVAIT
+1548 LEVDIT

-1569 NLNLVIDE
+1569 ILNMELDK
-1577 ICAENRAKVVE
+1577 ICAENAEAYVVPE
-1588 PLTDNATGKFLME
+1588 QLT
-1601 TVSTAEAASPDKVGN
+1601 TAEAAAPNKVGN
-1616 LVEFSGRV
+1616 LVAFTGKV
-1624 TKVEFDAN
+1624 TKVEYDAN

-1650 LDGYIDCDENCA
+1650 LDGYINCSDDCE

-1676 GAYVIARGIA
+1676 GVYLTACGIA

-1701 RIRTRNRS
+1701 RIRTRSRA
-1709 DIREVKVGI
+1709 DIVQFI
-1718 TFEADNVSTLD
+1718 PA
-1729 AYVTEN
+1729 
-1735 GETLYV
+1735 
-1741 VNVKVTGVPEGLE
+1741 
-1754 INSAQIFLRYD
+1754 
-1765 HELLELRKTEG
+1765 
-1776 MLDWSINDKGDM
+1776 
-1788 LSAVWAT
+1788 
-1795 DEDVAIKEG
+1795 
-1804 DKLLVLYFAPIAG
+1804 
-1817 VEPGTEVAIAFTENL
+1817 
-1832 LGNVSALS
+1832 
-1840 YANGD
+1840 
-1845 TVLEVEAATV
+1845 
-1855 DGSLL
+1855 
-1860 IEAPLYG
+1860 YG
-1867 DTNCDGKITAA
+1867 DANCDGMVTSA
-1878 DASQILRSLVGLSEM
+1878 DAALVLRALVGLS
-1893 TLRGAANGDVNGD
+1893 TLTPEGAKNADVASDFD
-1906 GVISAADAAMILRYV
+1906 GKPDAKDAVAILRYV
-1921 VGLITSLEPAA
+1921 VGLINTFEIAAEE

>member
-16 ALMPTAFAIGEV
+16 ALIPTAFAAGEV

-43 IYYPTGKTLISTTSS
+43 MYYPTGNTVISTTA
-58 SDNKLTGVAATL
+58 SDSKLTGVGVTVDGGSIALPTGAAM
-70 ADNQIV
+70 
-76 VPSSA
+76 
-81 AVFDVTVNSDG
+81 FDVTVNEAG
-92 KYAFAV
+92 EYAFTID
-98 NGKYLTT
+98 GKYLTT
-105 VEGGGTLTFND
+105 GETGGSLTFND
-116 ELTDFGLWELEVIEG
+116 TLTDFGLWVLEPVEG
-131 KGYLIK
+131 KGYLVK
-137 NVKATYNG
+137 NKAAAYNG
-145 KPQYI
+145 KAQYI
-150 EVYNELFTTYSYK
+150 EVYNDLFTTYSYK

-169 FLMQFFMVTD
+169 FLLQFFKITD
-179 EVTVLAPSADPGAGT
+179 EVTVLAPTADPAAGT
-194 IAKGATVK
+194 IAKGGTVK
-202 LTSATAGAKIF
+202 LTTATEGAKI
-213 YGFDGETYS
+213 YWKIGEDGTFA
-222 EYTAPVAIDA
+222 EYAAPVAIEE

-238 YAEKDGTKSTVVTFD
+238 YAEKDGKQSATVAFAYT
-253 YSVFEGAMSIPQALT
+253 VFEGAMSIKQALA
-268 AGEVASAKVVGQ
+268 AGDVAKAKVVGQ
-280 LVYRFGNYGS
+280 LVYRFGNFGS

-295 LQAKIDGEV
+295 LQAKIGGEI
-304 YALQAYNSM
+304 YALQAFNSM
-313 DTDTSDQPIEIG
+313 DSDTDGNPIQIG
-325 DWLVMTGKLGPYGG
+325 DWLVMEGKLGPYGG

-347 EIRKATPEEIIGE
+347 TIRKAETSEIIGE
-360 DATEPQVFEDFA
+360 DATEPQVFENFA
-372 AVTANHA
+372 ALNANFD

-384 YIMVKN
+384 YVMIKN
-390 VTLGAY
+390 VTLGDY
-396 NENGSTTVTD
+396 KDNGSTTVTD
-406 SKGNSMPIYRAAP
+406 STGATMPIYRAAP
-419 YPVGVEAGDVVNLYA
+419 YPVGVEKGDVVNLYA
-434 IVSQYNTTKQLRNA
+434 CVSKYNTTKQLRNG
-448 SSKDYVPTND
+448 SSHDYVPTND
-458 TKAPIITRVNNA
+458 VKGPVITRVNQA
-470 DAEVNKKYEFTV
+470 EAEVGKAYNFTV
-482 KVEDASGVGS
+482 DVQDASGVTS
-492 VSLELL
+492 VTAEVL
-498 KGEETLATLEPDGVE
+498 KGEEVLATLTEPTVE
-513 DDTYKF
+513 ENVYGF
-519 TIPATLIT
+519 LIPAATIT

-533 KITAADKWETPN
+533 RVTAKDNWETPN
-545 VAVETFEL
+545 ETVENFEL

-559 QILSYAPEANSATGE
+559 QITGYTPEANSATGD
-574 DKRPEISVTF
+574 DKRPVISVTF
-584 ANCGENPV
+584 ANCGENPTV
-592 VGMTLNEVAVTPV
+592 EMKLNDTAVTPV
-605 VEGNTAT
+605 IEGNTAT
-612 YKPTEDL
+612 YTPAEDM
-619 EDGKVSVWVKIT
+619 EDGKVTVYVKIT
-631 RADGES
+631 RADGKF
-637 YETSWSFTVG
+637 YETNWSFTVG
-647 VATYQLYFGELHSH
+647 VATFQLYFGELHSH

-669 GTLEQAF
+669 GTLEQALA
-676 EHAKNAPQIDF
+676 HAKNAEQIDF

-703 NGDLTDA
+703 NGDMTDA

-718 GTKTLWQEAKDTAK
+718 GSMTLWQEAKATAVQ
-732 LYESDDFIPIVGFE
+732 YADANFIPIIGYE

-765 SRNLPKYVVK
+765 SRNVPKYVVK

-784 DRIVEVAR
+784 DRLVEVAR
-792 LDKENGR
+792 IDKENGR

-887 YTDNYSEEGIYDA
+887 YTDNFSEDGIYDA

-916 YYTLNDSVMGS
+916 YYTLNDKVMGS
-927 ILNLEQ
+927 VLNLEQ
-933 DAKLNIRIDFKDPT
+933 GEKLTIRVDFKDPT
-947 DKVQKVS
+947 DKIQKVS

-969 AQSGTWELTLD
+969 AQSGSWEIGLD

-985 YYVRVDEV
+985 YYIRVDEV
-993 DSDIA
+993 DADIA
-998 VTSPVWTSETVKI
+998 VTAPVWTSETVKV
-1011 GMSPVEKDTT
+1011 GMSPVEKSTQ
-1021 IELKDEPIEFIVP
+1021 IELKDEPITFNVP
-1034 MYNYEE
+1034 LYNYEE
-1040 AAIGETDADVVF
+1040 PAIGEDGSAVAFT
-1052 AISQAEFSIDG
+1052 ITKAEYFIDG
-1063 ELIETVVYSD
+1063 ELLETV
-1073 ENPAFVVKEKG
+1073 ENPKFA
-1084 DDGKIVINDQYNAL
+1084 DGTNVL
-1098 TPAKQDGKIYWTYTP
+1098 TPTKQDDKLTWIYVP

-1123 KVTGTFRGVEYVF
+1123 KVTGTFRGTEYVF
-1136 NGNLGF
+1136 YGNLGF

-1156 AGHSNFYVSGNYADS
+1156 ARHSNFYVSGNYADS

-1189 TEPITDAVL
+1189 TETITDEVL
-1198 ENCDL
+1198 EGCDL
-1203 LVLTVPFKGANISV
+1203 LVLTVPFKGASISV
-1217 GDSLY
+1217 ADSLY
-1222 TADEIAAIERYAKR
+1222 TEDEIAAIGRYAER

-1244 KSDRLEPENET
+1244 KSDRLEPENEN

-1260 ISNEILEAVGAKA
+1260 ISNGLLEAIGAKA

-1281 DADNMTNESYRLHF
+1281 DAVNMTNESYRLHF

-1344 SSYPA
+1344 SSYPL
-1349 YYDGGRNVTKDKIY
+1349 YYNGGKNVTADKIY

-1427 IHPSEVTPIAE
+1427 IHPNEVTPIAD
-1438 IHEAGKTNVAY
+1438 IHEAGKLNTSY

-1478 GRGINVFPVAGRYEI
+1478 GRGINVFPVAGRYEV
-1493 GQKLRITG
+1493 GQKLRISG

-1515 NDYGGDIQDITLRDE
+1515 NDYGGDIQDITLRDVE
-1530 KYTMDGVTTTG
+1530 YTADGVTTKG

-1548 LDVAIT
+1548 LEVAIE
-1554 MANMQTIETYVIDDG
+1554 MANKQTIETYVIDDG

-1577 ICAENRAKVVE
+1577 ICAENIEQYVIPEV
-1588 PLTDNATGKFLME
+1588 
-1601 TVSTAEAASPDKVGN
+1601 VSTAVAASPEKVGN
-1616 LVEFSGRV
+1616 LVGFVGTV
-1624 TKVEFDAN
+1624 TKVEYDAN

-1650 LDGYIDCDENCA
+1650 LDGYINCGDDCELGED
-1662 KDEQGYHD
+1662 GYHD

-1676 GAYVIARGIA
+1676 GVLLSACGIA

-1701 RIRTRNRS
+1701 RIRTRDRA
-1709 DIREVKVGI
+1709 DIVQFV
-1718 TFEADNVSTLD
+1718 
-1729 AYVTEN
+1729 
-1735 GETLYV
+1735 
-1741 VNVKVTGVPEGLE
+1741 
-1754 INSAQIFLRYD
+1754 
-1765 HELLELRKTEG
+1765 
-1776 MLDWSINDKGDM
+1776 
-1788 LSAVWAT
+1788 
-1795 DEDVAIKEG
+1795 
-1804 DKLLVLYFAPIAG
+1804 
-1817 VEPGTEVAIAFTENL
+1817 
-1832 LGNVSALS
+1832 
-1840 YANGD
+1840 
-1845 TVLEVEAATV
+1845 
-1855 DGSLL
+1855 
-1860 IEAPLYG
+1860 PLYG
-1867 DTNCDGKITAA
+1867 DANCDGKITSA
-1878 DASQILRSLVGLSEM
+1878 DAALVLRALVGLSAITPEGM
-1893 TLRGAANGDVNGD
+1893 RNADVAGDFD
-1906 GVISAADAAMILRYV
+1906 GMPNAADAVAILRYV
-1921 VGLITSLEPAA
+1921 VGLIKEFEVVSPE

>member
-1 MKKALALILSLLMVL
+1 MKKALALILSLLMVF
-16 ALMPTAFAIGEV
+16 ALIPATFAEGEV
-28 AVAMDAAPADGDKVV
+28 AIAMDAAPANGDKIVM
-43 IYYPTGKTLISTTSS
+43 YYPTGNTVISTVA
-58 SDNKLTGVAATL
+58 SDNKLTGVSVTV
-70 ADNQIV
+70 DGGSIV
-76 VPSSA
+76 LPTGTA
-81 AVFDVTVNSDG
+81 MFDVTVNEAG
-92 KYAFAV
+92 EYAFTV
-98 NGKYLTT
+98 DRKYLTT
-105 VEGGGTLTFND
+105 GETGGSLTFND
-116 ELTDFGLWELEVIEG
+116 TLTDYGLWVLEPVEG
-131 KGYLIK
+131 KGYLVK
-137 NVKATYNG
+137 NKAAAYNG

-150 EVYNELFTTYSYK
+150 EVYNSLFTTYSYK

-169 FLMQFFMVTD
+169 FLLQFFMVTD
-179 EVTVLAPSADPGAGT
+179 EVTVLAPTADPAAGT
-194 IAKGATVK
+194 IAKGGTVK
-202 LTSATAGAKIF
+202 LTTATEGADIYWKI
-213 YGFDGETYS
+213 GEDGEFAK
-222 EYTAPVAIDA
+222 YTAPITIDEN
-232 DCTLYA
+232 CSIFA
-238 YAEKDGTKSTVVTFD
+238 YAEKDGKQSAVAEFAYT
-253 YSVFEGAMSIPQALT
+253 VFEGAMSIPQALA

-280 LVYRFGNYGS
+280 LVYRFGNFGS
-290 INSAV
+290 INSAI
-295 LQAKIDGEV
+295 LQTKIDGEV

-313 DTDTSDQPIEIG
+313 DSDTDGNPIEIG
-325 DWLVMTGKLGPYGG
+325 DWLVMEGKLGPYGG

-347 EIRKATPEEIIGE
+347 TIRKAEPSEIIGE
-360 DATEPQVFEDFA
+360 DATEPQVFENFA
-372 AVTANHA
+372 DLTANHA
-379 NLLTE
+379 NLLSE
-384 YIMVKN
+384 YVMIKN
-390 VTLGAY
+390 VTLGEY
-396 NENGSTTVTD
+396 KDNGSTTMKD
-406 SKGNSMPIYRAAP
+406 STGATMPIYRAAP

-434 IVSQYNTTKQLRNA
+434 VVSQYNTTKQLRNG
-448 SSKDYVPTND
+448 SPKDYVPTND
-458 TKAPIITRVNNA
+458 VKAPVITRTNTA
-470 DAEVNKKYEFTV
+470 EAEVGKTYAFTV
-482 KVEDASGVGS
+482 KVEDASGVAS
-492 VSLELL
+492 VAAEI
-498 KGEETLATLEPDGVE
+498 KNGEEVLATLEPDGEE
-513 DDTYKF
+513 DDVYRF
-519 TIPATLIT
+519 IIPGTMIT

-533 KITAADKWETPN
+533 KITATDNWDPAN
-545 VAVETFEL
+545 VAVEEFEL

-559 QILSYAPEANSATGE
+559 QIVSYAPEANSATGE
-574 DKRPEISVTF
+574 NKRPEISVTF
-584 ANCGENPV
+584 ANCGENPTV
-592 VGMTLNEVAVTPV
+592 EMTLNEVPVTPV

-612 YKPTEDL
+612 YTPAEDM
-619 EDGKVSVWVKIT
+619 EDGKVTVYVKIT
-631 RADGES
+631 RADGKF

-647 VATYQLYFGELHSH
+647 VATYQLYFGQLHSH

-669 GTLEQAF
+669 GTLEQAL

-718 GTKTLWQEAKDTAK
+718 GSMTLWQEAKATAEQ
-732 LYESDDFIPIVGFE
+732 YADANFIPIIGFE

-765 SRNLPKYVVK
+765 SRNVPKYVVK

-784 DRIVEVAR
+784 DRLVEVAR
-792 LDKENGR
+792 IDKENGR
-799 KTTINQFN
+799 KSTINQFN

-887 YTDNYSEEGIYDA
+887 YTDNYSEDGIYDA
-900 MRNMTMYATED
+900 LRNMTMYATED

-916 YYTLNDSVMGS
+916 YYTLNDQVMGT
-927 ILNLEQ
+927 IMNLEQ
-933 DAKLNIRIDFKDPT
+933 GETLTIRVDFKDPT

-954 IIANG
+954 IVANG

-969 AQSGTWELTLD
+969 AQSGSWEIELD

-998 VTSPVWTSETVKI
+998 VTAPVWTNETVKV

-1021 IELKDEPIEFIVP
+1021 IELKDEPITFSVP
-1034 MYNYEE
+1034 LYNYEE
-1040 AAIGETDADVVF
+1040 PAIGEDAS
-1052 AISQAEFSIDG
+1052 AIDFTVTKVEYSVAG
-1063 ELIETVVYSD
+1063 ELLETI
-1073 ENPAFVVKEKG
+1073 ENPKFS
-1084 DDGKIVINDQYNAL
+1084 DGTSTL
-1098 TPAKQDGKIYWTYTP
+1098 TATKQDDKLTWTYTP

-1118 FKMEV
+1118 FTMEV

-1203 LVLTVPFKGANISV
+1203 LVLTVPFKGASISV

-1222 TADEIAAIERYAKR
+1222 TADEIAAIQRYAER
-1236 GGSFIVCS
+1236 GGNFIICS
-1244 KSDRLEPENET
+1244 KSDRLEPDNEE

-1260 ISNEILEAVGAKA
+1260 ISNELLEAIGAKA

-1281 DADNMTNESYRLHF
+1281 DAVNMTNESYRLHF

-1300 YNWDN
+1300 YNWDV

-1323 AAPIILNGATSVVN
+1323 AAPIILNGAESVVN

-1344 SSYPA
+1344 SSYPL
-1349 YYDGGRNVTKDKIY
+1349 YYNGGKNVTADKIY
-1363 QPYYDAAGDQ
+1363 QPYYDACGDQ

-1427 IHPSEVTPIAE
+1427 IHPAAVTPIAE
-1438 IHEAGKTNVAY
+1438 IHEAGKLNTSY

-1515 NDYGGDIQDITLRDE
+1515 NDYGGDIQDITLRDTP
-1530 KYTMDGVTTTG
+1530 YTADGVTTTG

-1548 LDVAIT
+1548 LEVAIT

-1569 NLNLVIDE
+1569 ILNMVIDQ
-1577 ICAENRAKVVE
+1577 ICAENAEKYVVPE
-1588 PLTDNATGKFLME
+1588 KLM
-1601 TVSTAEAASPDKVGN
+1601 TAEAAAANKVGN
-1616 LVEFSGRV
+1616 LVEFSGKV
-1624 TKVEFDAN
+1624 TKVEYDAN

-1650 LDGYIDCDENCA
+1650 LDGYINCN
-1662 KDEQGYHD
+1662 DGCTVGEDGYHD
-1670 LSWVKE
+1670 LSWVEE
-1676 GAYVIARGIA
+1676 GVYLTARGIA

-1701 RIRTRNRS
+1701 RIRTRNRA
-1709 DIREVKVGI
+1709 DIVK
-1718 TFEADNVSTLD
+1718 LD
-1729 AYVTEN
+1729 
-1735 GETLYV
+1735 L
-1741 VNVKVTGVPEGLE
+1741 
-1754 INSAQIFLRYD
+1754 
-1765 HELLELRKTEG
+1765 
-1776 MLDWSINDKGDM
+1776 
-1788 LSAVWAT
+1788 
-1795 DEDVAIKEG
+1795 
-1804 DKLLVLYFAPIAG
+1804 
-1817 VEPGTEVAIAFTENL
+1817 
-1832 LGNVSALS
+1832 
-1840 YANGD
+1840 
-1845 TVLEVEAATV
+1845 
-1855 DGSLL
+1855 
-1860 IEAPLYG
+1860 LYG
-1867 DTNCDGKITAA
+1867 DANCDGKITSA
-1878 DASQILRSLVGLSEM
+1878 DAALILRAMVGLSEM
-1893 TLRGAANGDVNGD
+1893 TPEGVLRGDVNGD
-1906 GVISAADAAMILRYV
+1906 GETNAADAAAILRYV
-1921 VGLITSLEPAA
+1921 VGLIDVFEVEAE